1 MQVLHPDM
9 PIQLTLEKLIRLCTT
24 LSLGSSDQHTVE
36 DAISTLV
43 QQIGIEEFWK
53 LVCFDPDNSG
63 DGT

>member
-9 PIQLTLEKLIRLCTT
+9 PIQLTLEKLIPLHTA
-24 LSLGSSDQHTVE
+24 LSLRSSDQHTVE

-43 QQIGIEEFWK
+43 QGIGIEAFWK